1 MPDYVL
7 SVRAISTGES
17 LPEPGEPKF
26 KRIAR
31 LTRRQQ
37 NGCDDMRLR
46 ISLMVRV

>member
-26 KRIAR
+26 KLIAR
-31 LTRRQQ
+31 LNRRQS
-37 NGCDDMRLR
+37 GCDDMRLR

>member
-17 LPEPGEPKF
+17 KPEPGEPKF

-31 LTRRQQ
+31 LTRRQ
-37 NGCDDMRLR
+37 NNDMKLR

>member
-31 LTRRQQ
+31 LNRCQ

>member
-7 SVRAISTGES
+7 SVRAISIGES
-17 LPEPGEPKF
+17 HPEPGEPKL

-31 LTRRQQ
+31 LTRRR